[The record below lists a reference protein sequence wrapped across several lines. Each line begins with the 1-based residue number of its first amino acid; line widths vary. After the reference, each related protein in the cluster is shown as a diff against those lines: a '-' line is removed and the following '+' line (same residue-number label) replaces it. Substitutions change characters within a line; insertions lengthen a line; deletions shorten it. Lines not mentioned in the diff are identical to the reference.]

1 MPQNKFALARYY
13 LIDKLLRKH
22 SYVKSVRMV
31 EYCRQITG
39 YQVSQRTIQ
48 MDIETMK
55 NDPFLGFHAPIG
67 YSHKMKA
74 YYYAQPDYQL
84 LPFCFTEEEVFF
96 LEKLL
101 HTYRMQMLPEE
112 IDCLCR
118 LLWKMKV
125 FEGDAFFLPTDP
137 R

>member
-13 LIDKLLRKH
+13 LIDNLLRKH

-31 EYCRQITG
+31 EYCCQVTG
-39 YQVSQRTIQ
+39 YRVSRRTIQ

-67 YSHKMKA
+67 YCHKMKA
-74 YYYAQPDYQL
+74 YYYAEPDYQL
-84 LPFCFTEEEVFF
+84 LPFSFTEEEVCF
-96 LEKLL
+96 LERLL
-101 HTYRMQMLPEE
+101 NTYRSRLLPEE
-112 IDCLCR
+112 IECMYR

-125 FEGDAFFLPTDP
+125 FEGGDFFLSADP